1 MRKKLINA
9 VSIFMSLCMI
19 APATVFTSQSTYA
32 EDKIGTETKENQDE
46 ELKIQGDYFRQYMS
60 VLLDEGKLKSDSNTT
75 SMAKDEKSKSVIFS
89 DTKENI
95 INKGIVLDKTL
106 NFDGSKVDRISI
118 DGLAE
123 KGTTVK
129 IGVFLDGSADPIA
142 TTTLYKQRKK
152 NNWTYS
158 KDISIDVADKN
169 IVGQHT
175 VQIKVLDASSNAV
188 TFSLKSIEFVESTVP
203 TVYFNIDESEGTI
216 AEMNASEDHSAE
228 CYGSMTIKVP
238 DGFKSEYTGKNAKG
252 GTYQMEYIRGRGNS
266 TWSVDKKPY
275 KIKLDKK
282 ADILGMGKNKHWVL
296 LANYYDNSLL
306 RNKITYWLGSKLNM
320 PFTPK
325 SEPVD
330 VVMNGEY
337 YGSYMLCEQ
346 VRVGSTRVNIDDL
359 EDNEDAM
366 HATEEPFITGGYLL
380 SLEPYGNEE
389 KKSFKTSKGNTFLI
403 ESPSFED
410 YYNETQYNY
419 IKNYVQK
426 VEDAIYGSGYKGS
439 DGVSYK
445 DLMDVA
451 STVYYYWIQE
461 FSMNGDGYAS
471 TSTYLYKPRNGKLYW
486 GPLWDFDY
494 VAWGSTEY
502 DENCIKGWTQNDKV
516 WLDKLFE
523 DRTFAQEIVNTWSEL
538 KAALEELVKDG
549 GQLDIYKK
557 RVEKSAAYNFEKWGM
572 SPLNYDN
579 EKEGE
584 TNLTYDQEI
593 ERLRGWIK
601 ERMDWVDKNVNSLVP
616 TPCTVKYV
624 ADGKTIATS
633 TEYIGKKIHN
643 FPKVPKKKGYVFTGW
658 QVKYHLTYDEYI
670 ALYPDVLE
678 QDDKDTKELLEQI
691 KKNGY
696 DYEGDFDKY
705 EIVPKSMTLTA
716 NYVSEKEIVQPKKLY
731 LNKSNINISY
741 DSEGSRLIASVL
753 PFDATYADLEWKSS
767 DESVVTVDDGSLS
780 VQGQGDAVIT
790 VSTENGLKASC
801 KVHVCTNDEVDK
813 FPYDTYDMSDSEIT
827 LNVGEYK
834 KLNVQSTEEQAI
846 YTGFPT
852 FMSVDSSIA
861 DINDGG
867 YVYGVSEGKT
877 AVLMVSDYGV
887 MPCTV
892 NVVDPNKV
900 KKGKIYKVKGNKYKV
915 TSVGKN
921 KTVTFIG
928 TTNKKAKTVII
939 PNSVKINKYTF
950 KVTAVGNKAL
960 YNYKNLTNLK
970 VGKNVKK
977 LTKKMFK
984 NNKKLKKVV
993 LKSRKTKVQ
1002 KGTFSKKVKISKP
1015 KKAKKVK
1022 FSKSKKA
1029 KKSK

>member
-9 VSIFMSLCMI
+9 VAIFMSLCMI
-19 APATVFTSQSTYA
+19 APATVFTGQSTYA

-118 DGLAE
+118 DGLTE

-129 IGVFLDGSADPIA
+129 LGVFLDGATEPVA
-142 TTTLYKQRKK
+142 TTTLYKQKKK

-169 IVGQHT
+169 IVGQHN

-216 AEMNASEDHSAE
+216 AEMNASQDHSAE

-238 DGFKSEYTGKNAKG
+238 DGFKSEYTGKDAKG

-359 EDNEDAM
+359 EDNKDAM

-461 FSMNGDGYAS
+461 FSMNSDGYIS

-502 DENCIKGWTQNDKV
+502 DKNCIEGWTRNDKV

-523 DRTFAQEIVNTWSEL
+523 DRTFAQEIVNTWPKL
-538 KAALEELVKDG
+538 KATLEELVKDG

-572 SPLNYDN
+572 SPLNDDN
-579 EKEGE
+579 EKDGK
-584 TNLTYDQEI
+584 TGLTYDQEI

-601 ERMDWVDKNVNSLVP
+601 ERMNWVEKNINSLVP
-616 TPCTVKYV
+616 IQCTVKYV
-624 ADGKTIATS
+624 ADGKTVATT
-633 TEYIGKKIHN
+633 TEYIGKKIHD

-658 QVKYHLTYDEYI
+658 QVK
-670 ALYPDVLE
+670 
-678 QDDKDTKELLEQI
+678 TKQLHLLEQPI
-691 KKNGY
+691 KK
-696 DYEGDFDKY
+696 
-705 EIVPKSMTLTA
+705 
-716 NYVSEKEIVQPKKLY
+716 
-731 LNKSNINISY
+731 
-741 DSEGSRLIASVL
+741 
-753 PFDATYADLEWKSS
+753 
-767 DESVVTVDDGSLS
+767 
-780 VQGQGDAVIT
+780 
-790 VSTENGLKASC
+790 
-801 KVHVCTNDEVDK
+801 
-813 FPYDTYDMSDSEIT
+813 
-827 LNVGEYK
+827 
-834 KLNVQSTEEQAI
+834 
-846 YTGFPT
+846 
-852 FMSVDSSIA
+852 
-861 DINDGG
+861 
-867 YVYGVSEGKT
+867 
-877 AVLMVSDYGV
+877 
-887 MPCTV
+887 
-892 NVVDPNKV
+892 
-900 KKGKIYKVKGNKYKV
+900 
-915 TSVGKN
+915 
-921 KTVTFIG
+921 
-928 TTNKKAKTVII
+928 
-939 PNSVKINKYTF
+939 
-950 KVTAVGNKAL
+950 
-960 YNYKNLTNLK
+960 
-970 VGKNVKK
+970 
-977 LTKKMFK
+977 
-984 NNKKLKKVV
+984 
-993 LKSRKTKVQ
+993 Q
-1002 KGTFSKKVKISKP
+1002 KQ
-1015 KKAKKVK
+1015 
-1022 FSKSKKA
+1022 
-1029 KKSK
+1029 